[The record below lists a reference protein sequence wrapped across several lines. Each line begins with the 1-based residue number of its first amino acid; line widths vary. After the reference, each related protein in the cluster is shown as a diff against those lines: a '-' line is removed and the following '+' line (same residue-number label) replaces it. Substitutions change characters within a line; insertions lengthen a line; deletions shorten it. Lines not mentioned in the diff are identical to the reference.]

1 MVWGRKDDFYF
12 FRAFDWSVLPINPL
26 IGLQISSNPKL
37 SVLGSSKVELL
48 YQNMMSYVFK
58 PAMTPDWI
66 SKFHGNHQSKNPIL
80 KTLESGVFTGSYG
93 YHGIE
98 IIHFLGK
105 S

>member
-1 MVWGRKDDFYF
+1 M
-12 FRAFDWSVLPINPL
+12 ALL
-26 IGLQISSNPKL
+26 TL
-37 SVLGSSKVELL
+37 SVSQLEQGGPLGATEVLFGIKNVQFLAFLFLGSSKVELL
-48 YQNMMSYVFK
+48 YQNRNNLVFK
-58 PAMTPDWI
+58 PVMTPDWI